1 MMEEPSS
8 FRDVI
13 VERLQQR
20 NRSQSQ
26 INNYVTTYKNLVEE
40 YKNLSIRL
48 ARQQIHGQWSSSPS
62 TTNHLSSDVSNELLE
77 EKRKVKIYEQEIDKL
92 KNDNN
97 ILSDTVKKKDTEINR
112 LKQELKEEID
122 AKGLLHDD
130 YLELNLRAN
139 ILNEKLTEMTKDYS
153 NILDQYN
160 KLKIREVEWYNV
172 EVEREN
178 QRQREKMLQ
187 EALGKN
193 IANRDDNTSNKEGP
207 LINSGDSISS
217 YEYIGDDQ
225 YKLPALGMLSG
236 YDLLMNKCVEKQK
249 VSESD
254 DVTDI
259 IWSKDG
265 DFLYTSSSDK
275 ILRRFKYDNE
285 KITKINTYRKAKKG
299 LNRLDICEDKGLILG
314 ASNDTCTYI
323 WNISNETVRY
333 TFTGHTDAVMSA
345 KFFDLNKKVAS
356 GGRDRVIKIWD
367 LSKQQ
372 IIRNYLPGTTIL
384 DILDATEMA
393 SCFLS
398 GHVRKEV
405 HLWDERSPSSES
417 QNFITFEDKVTSL
430 HEVPGTMQVLCS
442 IADETLSLIDIR
454 NMMELHSYSA
464 EQFRIS
470 SDHSKCTVSPNGR
483 YIATGSANGLVFIWN
498 IQSTKLEKILPV
510 KDAHEGA
517 VVSIAW
523 HPLGNYLA
531 TGDKKQTVCIWGS
544 GC

>member
-1 MMEEPSS
+1 MEEPTT
-8 FRDVI
+8 FRDII
-13 VERLQQR
+13 VERLQQK

-26 INNYVTTYKNLVEE
+26 INNYVSAYKNLVEE
-40 YKNLSIRL
+40 YKNLSLRL
-48 ARQQIHGQWSSSPS
+48 ARQQIHGQWSSNPS
-62 TTNHLSSDVSNELLE
+62 VINNSSSDLSIELIE
-77 EKRKVKIYEQEIDKL
+77 EKNKVKIYEQEIDKL
-92 KNDNN
+92 KNENN
-97 ILSDTVKKKDTEINR
+97 VLVNTLKKKDIELDR
-112 LKQELKEEID
+112 LKQELKEEVD

-130 YLELNLRAN
+130 YLELNLRTN
-139 ILNEKLTEMTKDYS
+139 ILNEKLTKMTEDYV

-160 KLKIREVEWYNV
+160 KLKIKEVEWYNV

-187 EALGKN
+187 EALGKTTTGKEDN
-193 IANRDDNTSNKEGP
+193 ANNKEGP

-217 YEYIGDDQ
+217 YEYIAEDQ

-236 YDLLMNKCVEKQK
+236 YDLLVNKCIEKQK
-249 VSESD
+249 ISDFD
-254 DVTDI
+254 DVADI
-259 IWSKDG
+259 IWSRDG
-265 DFLYTSSSDK
+265 DFLYTAGSDRIIK
-275 ILRRFKYDNE
+275 RFKYDNE
-285 KITKINTYRKAKKG
+285 KITKVNTYRKAKKG

-323 WNISNETVRY
+323 WNISNETIRY

-345 KFFDLNKKVAS
+345 KFFDINKKVAS

-367 LSKQQ
+367 LGRQQ
-372 IIRNYLPGTTIL
+372 LIRNYLPGTTVL

-405 HLWDERSPSSES
+405 HLWDERSSSSES
-417 QNFITFEDKVTSL
+417 QSFMTFEDKVTSL

-470 SDHSKCTVSPNGR
+470 SDHSKCTVSPNGK
-483 YIATGSANGLVFIWN
+483 YIATGSANGLIFIWN

-523 HPLGNYLA
+523 HPCGNYLA
-531 TGDKKQTVCIWGS
+531 TGDKKQTLCIWGS
-544 GC
+544 GY

>member
-1 MMEEPSS
+1 MEEPTT
-8 FRDVI
+8 FRDII
-13 VERLQQR
+13 VERLQQK

-26 INNYVTTYKNLVEE
+26 INNYVSAYKNLVEE
-40 YKNLSIRL
+40 YKNLSLRL
-48 ARQQIHGQWSSSPS
+48 ARQQIHGQWSSNPS
-62 TTNHLSSDVSNELLE
+62 VINNSSSDLSIELIE
-77 EKRKVKIYEQEIDKL
+77 EKNKVKIYEQEIDKL
-92 KNDNN
+92 KNENN
-97 ILSDTVKKKDTEINR
+97 VLVNTLKKKDIELDR
-112 LKQELKEEID
+112 LKQELKEEVD

-130 YLELNLRAN
+130 YLELNLRTN
-139 ILNEKLTEMTKDYS
+139 ILNEKLTKMTEDYV

-160 KLKIREVEWYNV
+160 KLKIKEVEWYNV

-187 EALGKN
+187 EALGKTTTGKEDN
-193 IANRDDNTSNKEGP
+193 ANNKEGP
-207 LINSGDSISS
+207 L
-217 YEYIGDDQ
+217 YEYIAEDQ

-236 YDLLMNKCVEKQK
+236 YDLLVNKCIEKQK
-249 VSESD
+249 ISDFD
-254 DVTDI
+254 DVADI
-259 IWSKDG
+259 IWSRDG
-265 DFLYTSSSDK
+265 DFLYTAGSDRIIK
-275 ILRRFKYDNE
+275 RFKYDNE
-285 KITKINTYRKAKKG
+285 KITKVNTYRKAKKG

-323 WNISNETVRY
+323 WNISNETIRY

-345 KFFDLNKKVAS
+345 KFFDINKKVAS

-367 LSKQQ
+367 LGRQQ
-372 IIRNYLPGTTIL
+372 LIRNYLPGTTVL

-405 HLWDERSPSSES
+405 HLWDERSSSSES
-417 QNFITFEDKVTSL
+417 QSFMTFEDKVTSL

-470 SDHSKCTVSPNGR
+470 SDHSKCTVSPNGK
-483 YIATGSANGLVFIWN
+483 YIATGSANGLIFIWN

-523 HPLGNYLA
+523 HPCGNYLA
-531 TGDKKQTVCIWGS
+531 TGDKKQTLCIWGS
-544 GC
+544 GY